1 MTKSKLKWYWKNY
14 ATQVIRLDQFALASM
29 GLIQSQTVLKIAN
42 YKIICAPHQI
52 SMQKSLLFV
61 VLNKDE
67 IPFFNQYKEKLAA
80 LKLTFQKNLKTIPL
94 KFFVWV
100 MIKQISPIKGK
111 ENMCLIEVNYKNCPE
126 SLISIIGQH
135 ISTLQILEKF
145 YHRYKGKEIPVDRH
159 SSRVLQYNNYIEC
172 FIGNRKVEA
181 KLTSIAVNGL
191 NILLPGND
199 PLLHIGFDFKS
210 KLYFRP
216 QRFLVNGK
224 IGKMEKR
231 ADGYIKIVYLI
242 PYIPVLVDIIRKYF
256 SRIKADSE

>member
-42 YKIICAPHQI
+42 YMIVCAPHQI

-61 VLNKDE
+61 VLNKNE

-80 LKLTFQKNLKTIPL
+80 LKLTFQKTLKSIPL

-100 MIKQISPIKGK
+100 IIKQISPIKGK
-111 ENMCLIEVNYKNCPE
+111 ENMCLIEVVYKNCPE
-126 SLISIIGQH
+126 DLISIIGQY
-135 ISTLQILEKF
+135 ISILQVLEKF
-145 YHRYKGKEIPVDRH
+145 YHRYKGREIPVDRH

-181 KLTSIAVNGL
+181 KLISLAVNGM
-191 NILLPGND
+191 NIILPGND
-199 PLLHIGFDFKS
+199 PLLQVDYEFKS

-216 QRFLVNGK
+216 HRFLVKGK
-224 IGKMEKR
+224 IGKIEKR
-231 ADGYIKIVYLI
+231 ADGYIKITYLL
-242 PYIPVLVDIIRKYF
+242 PYVPVLVDIIRQYF
-256 SRIKADSE
+256 TRVQSQPE